1 MLVRYEHIILQTV
14 IPNNPVLRS
23 IVTKSGSYQANQKR
37 ITISRTLC
45 ISIFVCV
52 PRLLFMITKTSS
64 I

>member
-23 IVTKSGSYQANQKR
+23 IVTKAGSYQANQKR

-52 PRLLFMITKTSS
+52 CAQAI
-64 I
+64 IYDN